1 MNIVERIWNSSSR
14 LQLVRSQL
22 FPRLHYYY
30 CMLCAHLVVADGSQ
44 KLINSFVETNYYTVQ
59 SKALFTYNCQR
70 TRVSVQCVLE
80 ALRITQ
86 CKPQQQQQPL
96 DLLSYFA
103 DLRYPPATTVDHS
116 LQPSLGCE

>member
-1 MNIVERIWNSSSR
+1 
-14 LQLVRSQL
+14 
-22 FPRLHYYY
+22 
-30 CMLCAHLVVADGSQ
+30 MLCAHLVVADGLQ